1 MLKLLLDRADAVFA
15 VAPLDGRSTVPN
27 RSEQTP
33 GAGTGARL
41 GTRLRG
47 ALANAYQAR
56 GAGQSNL
63 TFAYSAKADMDVVL
77 RSTLEFGHFLLCEGC
92 SEITSVVYNG
102 GLQPG
107 IVDGRVVM
115 TEFDA
120 VVTMSSGMVEYR
132 EVKSSDELAD
142 PESGRTDLQLAAQ
155 AAIAV
160 YEGGRHVVMTER
172 EIFANEML
180 IRNWNRVLPWLAQVR
195 DIPLDEHLNAVR
207 RLVESA
213 GAICLADVVNL
224 GEADESAVFG
234 AAALKGVQT
243 GLFLSDLGVRP
254 FGEGTLIAS
263 RSTRS

>member
-1 MLKLLLDRADAVFA
+1 M
-15 VAPLDGRSTVPN
+15 PN

-33 GAGTGARL
+33 CAGTGARL

-56 GAGQSNL
+56 GSGQSNL

-107 IVDGRVVM
+107 VVDGRVVM

-132 EVKSSDELAD
+132 EVKSSDELEN
-142 PESGRTDLQLAAQ
+142 PELGRANLQLAAQ

-180 IRNWNRVLPWLAQVR
+180 IRNWNRALPWLAQVR
-195 DIPLDEHLNAVR
+195 HIALNEHLKAVKC
-207 RLVESA
+207 LVDKS
-213 GAICLADVVNL
+213 GAICLADALSL
-224 GEADESAVFG
+224 GEGEESAVFG
-234 AAALKGVQT
+234 AAAIKGVQT
-243 GLFLSDLGVRP
+243 GLFVSDLDVRP
-254 FGEGTLIAS
+254 FGEGTLIAL